1 MPSNGKVIGK
11 LVAQLDLQTGG
22 FMKSTTGVNKAIR
35 QVRSNLKTLDKF
47 YKASGDEMGR
57 LNSKLDQSKVLMDQY
72 KEKVKQLKTEL
83 NDLKPN
89 TQAFVKQQN
98 QIRRTEA
105 DMKQLEAEMKSY
117 RKQML
122 YVSSDL
128 DKVNS
133 KYKSQKTALEA
144 IKNMYGATGNK
155 VKEFNTEQKLIKAN
169 IDRNNNA
176 LKYEREILERV
187 RKELGFT
194 SSEYKEQA
202 AKIRTLKAENTRL
215 SESYKQVGREAK
227 IASLNQQSMNT
238 RMGRAAQTMKQ
249 NKAGLIDIRNSLMGL
264 TAAAVGVAYPMARAM
279 GGAVRAT
286 VQWEDALSN
295 VAKTTNAS
303 QKEMDGYSDSIRQ
316 MAKQMPE
323 SQSEIANTMA
333 LAAQLGIEGG
343 EDLKKFTKIATEMGV
358 ATDMSAEQASEA
370 MAKFANATGKPD
382 SDFRRLGSTVVNLGN
397 NMAAQESNIMEFAKR
412 LAGTGTVV
420 GVSQKDILALSS
432 AMASVGISAEA
443 GGSAL
448 SKVLTKMNNAVQ
460 DGGKELQGFASI
472 AGKSGQ
478 EFADI
483 WKKDP
488 YEALQLFE
496 KGLADQNKQGKNVKE
511 MLKDLGITEIR
522 ETDTVL
528 RLANGNEQ
536 LRKAREHANKGYKEG
551 NALSKEAETKY
562 KTLGNQ
568 MKIFMNHVRDLGI
581 SLGEVLAPMLIAVM
595 KALTPMIDALA
606 HAPKPIK
613 AFVVALALIPVA
625 AVPVLGTLAA
635 ITGAMGL
642 VGQSMLTAEKAAKS
656 SAKGMGLYRNAM
668 LMLTN
673 PIQGTKKALTS
684 LPGLFGRTGK
694 GILGAIKPTRLLG
707 LGLRG
712 LSAAFRF
719 LTGPIGLALTAITLL
734 WKGFK
739 YAYDHVKWFRDGI
752 NGLGTTIKTFAGGVA
767 GVGIKAVKGIGN
779 AFKTAGGWI
788 KDHFIKQYKASEQ
801 QVQNSNDIFSKVARQ
816 ADTEFKG
823 IFNTLAKANKKAT
836 DTTKVLEKGVS
847 EGTKKAL
854 TNFVNYSEQSDKI
867 LAQVKQNHG
876 DITEEETQKLLN
888 IQQKSTDD
896 LLKEFGDRAKRQE
909 EIQKEVFEKNSG
921 LTAKQEQDILKR
933 TEKNFKQS
941 EKNLKDI
948 NDRIQQLVQ
957 KNAKDGNL
965 SEKEMEELN
974 KLYDDQRKIAVE
986 TLSQTHKEQ
995 KRILARMSA
1004 NREAYSMK
1012 EAQSLVKE
1020 SIKARDAAKEENKK
1034 AYDQE
1039 VDHINEMV
1047 GLSKE
1052 EKTKMLENA
1061 KDRYD
1066 KSNKAADDAHK
1077 ETLDNL
1083 KKSNKNIENEMDL
1096 SNGKMYTKAQQ
1107 WWNNFS
1113 DAFIGYFKGLGE
1125 SWKKHWSEMIDDIAS
1140 IDWSGIWDGIKN
1152 TGSNIG
1158 GWFSEK
1164 GRSFA
1169 SNFKQGW
1176 NDAIKLG
1183 GSIWSWITNTGAG
1196 IGTWFSNKGHE
1207 WYNNFKNSWE
1217 TTKKT
1222 AGDLWSGIKGTGA
1235 SLGSWFASKGNQW
1248 YNSFKNS
1255 WESTKQTAGDL
1266 WSGIKSTGA
1275 GLGSWFAQ
1283 KGSSFWTS
1291 VKTNWDN
1298 AMIVT
1303 GGLWN
1308 SFVTFLSN
1316 SLGTVKTFFSSLGS
1330 KMWTALK
1337 TGWNLIVN
1345 SQAGQLFTSLI
1356 AKLGAAWG
1364 SIKSWFYTKGAQM
1377 LTAVVSGWKSLS
1389 STATATFSV
1398 LWQNAKKIW
1407 AKIWGTIRYYSGLAA
1422 SWVYKKWQSIKNFT
1436 VTFFTSAWTIA
1447 KKIWKGI
1454 TNTIKYW
1461 TGLIW
1466 NRIKSVFT
1474 WIRDKVKSSFISA
1487 WNTTKKIWKGIKGT
1501 IQYWTQAIWNRIKAV
1516 FNWIKKHIKDA
1527 LNSVWNTTK
1536 RIWKGIKGTI
1546 KYWTQSIWNR
1556 IKSIYNNIKNFIRN
1570 TLNKIWDITKRIWKG
1585 MRNTVAHWLTSM
1597 YNKVRSSWTNI
1608 KNKTSQMAQ
1617 AAWDAVKDKFKGMYN
1632 SAKHWVDKIGDYI
1645 SNAKKWMKDKAISL
1659 GKSVANG
1666 AIWGLNK
1673 MIGGINKISK
1683 AITSKKLMEKIPE
1696 LSTGTRKGKPKAN
1709 RRGQL
1714 RQATPAIVNDKGKGN
1729 GRGSKGHQEVIQ
1741 RKDGSMYAPQG
1752 KNVLVNLQKGDIVHS
1767 GRDTQTMQDNGIIP
1781 RFASGTKKK
1790 KNLLQAAGDAFTN
1803 FTDKAKSLGG
1813 KAKDGIGATAKK
1825 TKDLASSVTDTVVEK
1840 TKAGVSKGKEIA
1852 GKVKDSIDGIL
1863 ENVED
1868 WMEKPKSLVNTIM
1881 DKIGISFGEGNNTT
1895 VQMAKLAYD
1904 KLKSALVDK
1913 VKSWFEESFGGGGG
1927 YNPFANNSK
1936 FQWVRGWTPTGHAG
1950 IDYGAAVGTP
1960 IPSPIDG
1967 KVIKSWKSPFG
1978 GGNETQ
1984 IWDGSK
1990 YTHIFM
1996 HQDDGGRKV
2005 KTGDKVHQGQII
2017 GLTGDTGNSSGPHLH
2032 WQVNKGKGYLYNHP
2046 DSIDPLKWA
2055 KEAAKAGGKSGGK
2068 QAPSKWRS
2076 TIVRAA
2082 KKMKVHPTNS
2092 QINGIIAQIQRESG
2106 GDAGITQGNI
2116 GDINNLRGTPAQGL
2130 LQYVP
2135 STFRS
2140 YAVKGHNNIKSGYDQ
2155 LLAFFNNS
2163 NWKNDIQYGRSGWG
2177 PRGRRRFAHGGLI
2190 KKHGL
2195 YEAGEGN
2202 RPEMVLPLTNTNRSI
2217 ELMERAKTFMGIKD
2231 KEVNVNNYNDNTSL
2245 EEKLD
2250 RNNALLEKLIQVVIA
2265 KELKVD
2271 SKALANSTNR
2281 ELGNQYQSRN
2291 YSRGGH

>member
-238 RMGRAAQTMKQ
+238 RMGRSVQFMKQ

-303 QKEMDGYSDSIRQ
+303 QKEMNGYSDSIRQ

-343 EDLKKFTKIATEMGV
+343 KNLKDFTKIATQMGV

-382 SDFRRLGSTVVNLGN
+382 SDYRRLGSTVVQLGN

-443 GGSAL
+443 GGSAM

-460 DGGKELQGFASI
+460 NGGKELEGFAKI

-478 EFADI
+478 EFANI

-496 KGLADQNKQGKNVKE
+496 NGLNDQTKAGKNTKA

-528 RLANGNEQ
+528 RLANGHEQ
-536 LRKAREHANKGYKEG
+536 LDNARKNANKGYKEG

-694 GILGAIKPTRLLG
+694 GILKTIKPTRLLS

-739 YAYDHVKWFRDGI
+739 YAYDNVKWFRDGI
-752 NGLGTTIKTFAGGVA
+752 NGLGTTIKTFAGGIA
-767 GVGIKAVKGIGN
+767 GVGVKAVEGIGN

-867 LAQVKQNHG
+867 LAKVKQNHG
-876 DITEEETQKLLN
+876 DITEEETQKLLS

-896 LLKEFGDRAKRQE
+896 LLKEFGNRAKRQE

-974 KLYDDQRKIAVE
+974 KLYDEQRKIAVG

-1020 SIKARDAAKEENKK
+1020 SIKARDAAKAENKK
-1034 AYDQE
+1034 AYNQE

-1125 SWKKHWSEMIDDIAS
+1125 SWKKHWDQMIDDIAS
-1140 IDWSGIWDGIKN
+1140 VDWSGIWDGIKN

-1158 GWFSEK
+1158 EWFSDK
-1164 GRSFA
+1164 GRGFA
-1169 SNFKQGW
+1169 TNFKQSW

-1196 IGTWFSNKGHE
+1196 MGTWFSNKGHE
-1207 WYNNFKNSWE
+1207 WYTNFITRWNNTQN
-1217 TTKKT
+1217 
-1222 AGDLWSGIKGTGA
+1222 AMGDIWSGIKE
-1235 SLGSWFASKGNQW
+1235 KG
-1248 YNSFKNS
+1248 
-1255 WESTKQTAGDL
+1255 
-1266 WSGIKSTGA
+1266 SGI
-1275 GLGSWFAQ
+1275 GSWFAQ
-1283 KGSSFWTS
+1283 KGASAWINFKGKWESAEQTTGDIWSVVKSTGSTIGSWFGSKGSSSWTNFKNKWGIGAADGSLWTS
-1291 VKTNWDN
+1291 L
-1298 AMIVT
+1298 IS
-1303 GGLWN
+1303 GLQNHW
-1308 SFVTFLSN
+1308 SSI
-1316 SLGTVKTFFSSLGS
+1316 SGFFSGIGT
-1330 KMWTALK
+1330 KMWNMLK

-1345 SQAGQLFTSLI
+1345 GQAGQLFTSLI
-1356 AKLGAAWG
+1356 AKLGATWG

-1389 STATATFSV
+1389 ATATATFSV
-1398 LWQNAKKIW
+1398 LWQNTKKIW

-1447 KKIWKGI
+1447 KNIWKGI

-1487 WNTTKKIWKGIKGT
+1487 WNTTKRIWKGIKGT

-1516 FNWIKKHIKDA
+1516 FNWIKNYIKNA

-1546 KYWTQSIWNR
+1546 QYWTQAIWNR

-1585 MRNTVAHWLTSM
+1585 MRNTIAYWLNSM
-1597 YNKVRSSWTNI
+1597 YSKVKSSWTNI
-1608 KNKTSQMAQ
+1608 KNKTAQMAQ

-1632 SAKHWVDKIGDYI
+1632 SAKYWVDEIGNYI
-1645 SNAKKWMKDKAISL
+1645 TNAKKWMKNKAISL

-1696 LSTGTRKGKPKAN
+1696 LSTGTVKGKPKSN
-1709 RRGQL
+1709 RKGQL

-1752 KNVLVNLQKGDIVHS
+1752 KNVLVNLKKGDIVHS

-1790 KNLLQAAGDAFTN
+1790 KNMLQAAGDAFTN

-1868 WMEKPKSLVNTIM
+1868 WMDKPKSLVNTIM
-1881 DKIGISFGEGNNTT
+1881 DKIGISFGDGDNTT
-1895 VQMAKLAYD
+1895 IQMAELAYD

-1913 VKSWFEESFGGGGG
+1913 VKEWFEESFGGGGG

-1936 FQWVRGWTPTGHAG
+1936 FQWVRGWSPTGHAG
-1950 IDYGAAVGTP
+1950 IDYGASVGTP

-1996 HQDDGGRKV
+1996 HQVDGGRKV
-2005 KTGDKVHQGQII
+2005 KAGDKVHQGQII

-2055 KEAAKAGGKSGGK
+2055 KEAAKAGGKSGVNKKASAWSGDI
-2068 QAPSKWRS
+2068 R
-2076 TIVRAA
+2076 RAA
-2082 KKMKVHPTNS
+2082 KQMHVS
-2092 QINGIIAQIQRESG
+2092 VSSGDVSRIVSLIQHESG
-2106 GDAGITQGNI
+2106 GDAGVTQGNI
-2116 GDINNLRGTPAQGL
+2116 GDINNRQGNPAKGL
-2130 LQYVP
+2130 LQYIP
-2135 STFRS
+2135 QTFAK
-2140 YAVKGHNNIKSGYDQ
+2140 YAVKGHKNIWSGYDQ
-2155 LLAFFNNS
+2155 LLAFFNNKY
-2163 NWKNDIQYGRSGWG
+2163 WRSQFNPMGGWSPNG
-2177 PRGRRRFAHGGLI
+2177 PRRYAHGGLI

-2271 SKALANSTNR
+2271 AKSLANSTNK
-2281 ELGNQYQSRN
+2281 ELGNQYQSRS

>member
-47 YKASGDEMGR
+47 YKSSGDEMGR
-57 LNSKLDQSKVLMDQY
+57 LNSKLDQSKVLMNQY
-72 KEKVKQLKTEL
+72 KEKVRQLKTEL

-144 IKNMYGATGNK
+144 IKNMYSATGNK

-238 RMGRAAQTMKQ
+238 RMGRSVQFMRQ

-303 QKEMDGYSDSIRQ
+303 QKEMNGYSDSIRQ

-343 EDLKKFTKIATEMGV
+343 KDLKDFTKIATQMGV

-382 SDFRRLGSTVVNLGN
+382 SDYRRLGSTVVQLGN

-536 LRKAREHANKGYKEG
+536 LQKARENANKGYKEG

-606 HAPKPIK
+606 HAPKPVK

-673 PIQGTKKALTS
+673 PVQGTKKALTS
-684 LPGLFGRTGK
+684 LPGLFGKTGK
-694 GILGAIKPTRLLG
+694 SVLSVIKPTRLLG
-707 LGLRG
+707 VGLRG

-752 NGLGTTIKTFAGGVA
+752 NGLGTVIKTFAGGIANVA
-767 GVGIKAVKGIGN
+767 VKSVKGIGN

-788 KDHFIKQYKASEQ
+788 KNEFIKSYNDSQKAIEKSDGPTKKFQ
-801 QVQNSNDIFSKVARQ
+801 DGFKKV
-816 ADTEFKG
+816 
-823 IFNTLAKANKKAT
+823 FNTLAQANKKAT
-836 DTTKVLEKGVS
+836 DTTKVLGKGVS
-847 EGTKKAL
+847 NGTKKAL
-854 TNFVNYSEQSDKI
+854 EKYVKYSEDSTKI
-867 LAQVKQNHG
+867 LSQIKYNNGKVSNDIKEKLIENSQKASQELYKQQEKRNNN
-876 DITEEETQKLLN
+876 N
-888 IQQKSTDD
+888 INQ
-896 LLKEFGDRAKRQE
+896 L
-909 EIQKEVFEKNSG
+909 EKM
-921 LTAKQEQDILKR
+921 
-933 TEKNFKQS
+933 
-941 EKNLKDI
+941 LKDTKVYTGQEAQTI
-948 NDRIQQLVQ
+948 ID
-957 KNAKDGNL
+957 KAKKAGD
-965 SEKEMEELN
+965 EKLKKTEELN
-974 KLYDDQRKIAVE
+974 KEIAELEEKALSDGHLSDKERKAIQRKYEERNKIAAE
-986 TLSQTHKEQ
+986 TLSKGQKEQ
-995 KRILARMSA
+995 RAIMSRLDA
-1004 NREAYSMK
+1004 NMGGIDKK
-1012 EAQSLVKE
+1012 EAQNAIKE
-1020 SIKARDAAKEENKK
+1020 IINAQNQAIKDARKK
-1034 AYDQE
+1034 R
-1039 VDHINEMV
+1039 
-1047 GLSKE
+1047 
-1052 EKTKMLENA
+1052 
-1061 KDRYD
+1061 DRLITE
-1066 KSNKAADDAHK
+1066 ADDALANGTITK
-1077 ETLDNL
+1077 EQHDKIVKKVVDKYDTEVSTAKKEGKKAKEKIRKASPGIDNL
-1083 KKSNKNIENEMDL
+1083 INMD
-1096 SNGKMYTKAQQ
+1096 NGKAYTKAQQ
-1107 WWNNFS
+1107 WWNSFS
-1113 DAFIGYFKGLGE
+1113 SAFVGYFKKFGQ
-1125 SWKKHWSEMIDDIAS
+1125 SFKKNWNEMINDIAS

-1158 GWFSEK
+1158 GWFADK
-1164 GRSFA
+1164 GRGFA

-1196 IGTWFSNKGHE
+1196 IGSWFSNKGHE
-1207 WYNNFKNSWE
+1207 WYTNFITRWNNTQN
-1217 TTKKT
+1217 
-1222 AGDLWSGIKGTGA
+1222 AMGDIWSGIKEK
-1235 SLGSWFASKGNQW
+1235 GSN
-1248 YNSFKNS
+1248 
-1255 WESTKQTAGDL
+1255 
-1266 WSGIKSTGA
+1266 I
-1275 GLGSWFAQ
+1275 GSWFAQ
-1283 KGSSFWTS
+1283 KGTSAWTNFKGKWESAKQTTGDIWSVVKSTGSTIGSWFGSKGSSSWSNFKNKWGIGAADGSLWTS
-1291 VKTNWDN
+1291 L
-1298 AMIVT
+1298 IS
-1303 GGLWN
+1303 GLQNHWG
-1308 SFVTFLSN
+1308 SIS
-1316 SLGTVKTFFSSLGS
+1316 GFFSGIGS
-1330 KMWTALK
+1330 KMWNILK

-1377 LTAVVSGWKSLS
+1377 LTAVISGWKSLS
-1389 STATATFSV
+1389 ATATATFSV

-1447 KKIWKGI
+1447 KNIWKGI

-1474 WIRDKVKSSFISA
+1474 WIRNKVKSSFTSA
-1487 WNTTKKIWKGIKGT
+1487 WNITKNIWKGIKGT

-1516 FNWIKKHIKDA
+1516 FNWIKNHIKNA

-1546 KYWTQSIWNR
+1546 QYWTQSIWNR

-1585 MRNTVAHWLTSM
+1585 MRNTIAYWLTSM

-1608 KNKTSQMAQ
+1608 KNKTAQMAQ

-1632 SAKHWVDKIGDYI
+1632 SAKHWVDEIGNYI

-1696 LSTGTRKGKPKAN
+1696 LSTGTKKGKPKAN

-1714 RQATPAIVNDKGKGN
+1714 RQATPAIVNDKGRGN

-1752 KNVLVNLQKGDIVHS
+1752 KNVLVNLKKGDIVHS

-1881 DKIGISFGEGNNTT
+1881 DKLGISFGDGDNTT
-1895 VQMAKLAYD
+1895 IQMAKLAYD

-1913 VKSWFEESFGGGGG
+1913 VKEWFEESFGGGGG

-1936 FQWVRGWTPTGHAG
+1936 FQWVRGWSPTGHAG
-1950 IDYGAAVGTP
+1950 IDYGASVGTP

-1996 HQDDGGRKV
+1996 HQVDGGRKV
-2005 KTGDKVHQGQII
+2005 KAGDKVHQGQII

-2055 KEAAKAGGKSGGK
+2055 KEAAKAGGKSGVNKKASAWSGDI
-2068 QAPSKWRS
+2068 R
-2076 TIVRAA
+2076 RAA
-2082 KKMKVHPTNS
+2082 KQMHVS
-2092 QINGIIAQIQRESG
+2092 VSSGDVSRIVSLIQHESG
-2106 GDAGITQGNI
+2106 GDAGVTQGNI
-2116 GDINNLRGTPAQGL
+2116 GDINNRQGNPAKGL
-2130 LQYVP
+2130 LQYIP
-2135 STFRS
+2135 QTFAN
-2140 YAVKGHNNIKSGYDQ
+2140 YAVKGHKNIWSGYDQ
-2155 LLAFFNNS
+2155 LLAFFNNKY
-2163 NWKNDIQYGRSGWG
+2163 WRSQFNPMGGWSPNG
-2177 PRGRRRFAHGGLI
+2177 PRRYAHGGLI

-2271 SKALANSTNR
+2271 AKSLANSTNK
-2281 ELGNQYQSRN
+2281 ELGNQYQSRS

>member
-35 QVRSNLKTLDKF
+35 QIRSNLKTLDKF

-57 LNSKLDQSKVLMDQY
+57 LNSKLEQSEVLMNQY

-105 DMKQLEAEMKSY
+105 DIKQLEAEMKSY

-133 KYKSQKTALEA
+133 SYKAQKASLQAT
-144 IKNMYGATGNK
+144 KNMYSATGDK
-155 VKEFNTEQKLIKAN
+155 VKEFNTEQRLIKAN

-176 LKYEREILERV
+176 LKYERQILERV
-187 RKELGFT
+187 RRELGLT
-194 SSEYKEQA
+194 SNEYKEQA
-202 AKIRTLKAENTRL
+202 AKIKSLKAENIGL
-215 SESYKQVGREAK
+215 SKSYEQVGREAK

-238 RMGRAAQTMKQ
+238 RMGRSIQFMRQ

-286 VQWEDALSN
+286 VEWEDALSN

-303 QKEMDGYSDSIRQ
+303 QKEMNGYSDSIRQ

-343 EDLKKFTKIATEMGV
+343 KDLKDFTKIATQMGV

-382 SDFRRLGSTVVNLGN
+382 SDYRRLGSTVVQLGN

-420 GVSQKDILALSS
+420 GVSQKDILALSA

-460 DGGKELQGFASI
+460 DGGENLDKFASV
-472 AGKSGQ
+472 AKVSGQ
-478 EFADI
+478 EFAET

-488 YEALQLFE
+488 YAALQLFE
-496 KGLADQNKQGKNVKE
+496 NGLKEQNKQGKNVKE

-536 LRKAREHANKGYKEG
+536 LQKARENANKGYKEG

-581 SLGEVLAPMLIAVM
+581 SLGEVLAPMLIGVM

-606 HAPKPIK
+606 HAPKPVK

-635 ITGAMGL
+635 LTGAMGL

-673 PIQGTKKALTS
+673 PVQGTKKALTS
-684 LPGLFGRTGK
+684 LPGLFGRTSK

-752 NGLGTTIKTFAGGVA
+752 NGLGTTIKTFAGGIA

-867 LAQVKQNHG
+867 LAKVKQNHG
-876 DITEEETQKLLN
+876 DITEEETQKLLS

-896 LLKEFGDRAKRQE
+896 LLKEFGNRAKRQE

-941 EKNLKDI
+941 EDNLRDI

-974 KLYDDQRKIAVE
+974 KLYDEQRKIAVG

-1020 SIKARDAAKEENKK
+1020 SIKARDAAKTENKK

-1125 SWKKHWSEMIDDIAS
+1125 SWKKHWNQMIDDIS
-1140 IDWSGIWDGIKN
+1140 SVDWNGIWDGIKN

-1158 GWFSEK
+1158 GWFSDK
-1164 GRSFA
+1164 GRGFA

-1196 IGTWFSNKGHE
+1196 IGTWFADKGHE
-1207 WYNNFKNSWE
+1207 WYNNFITRWNE
-1217 TTKKT
+1217 TQN
-1222 AGDLWSGIKGTGA
+1222 AMGDIWAGIKEK
-1235 SLGSWFASKGNQW
+1235 GSN
-1248 YNSFKNS
+1248 
-1255 WESTKQTAGDL
+1255 
-1266 WSGIKSTGA
+1266 I
-1275 GLGSWFAQ
+1275 GSWFAQ
-1283 KGSSFWTS
+1283 KGASAWVNFKGKWESAKETTGDIWTVVKSTGSTIGSWFGSKGSSSWTNFKNKWGIGAADGS
-1291 VKTNWDN
+1291 LWTTL
-1298 AMIVT
+1298 IS
-1303 GGLWN
+1303 GLQSHW
-1308 SFVTFLSN
+1308 SSI
-1316 SLGTVKTFFSSLGS
+1316 STFFSGIGT
-1330 KMWTALK
+1330 KMWNMLK
-1337 TGWNLIVN
+1337 TGWSLIVN

-1356 AKLGAAWG
+1356 AKLGATWE

-1389 STATATFSV
+1389 ATATATFSV

-1454 TNTIKYW
+1454 TDTIKYW

-1501 IQYWTQAIWNRIKAV
+1501 IQYWTQAIWNRIK
-1516 FNWIKKHIKDA
+1516 
-1527 LNSVWNTTK
+1527 
-1536 RIWKGIKGTI
+1536 
-1546 KYWTQSIWNR
+1546 
-1556 IKSIYNNIKNFIRN
+1556 SIYNNIKNFIRN

-1585 MRNTVAHWLTSM
+1585 MRNTIAYWLTSM

-1617 AAWDAVKDKFKGMYN
+1617 AAWDAVKNKFKGMYN
-1632 SAKHWVDKIGDYI
+1632 SAKHWVDEIGNYI
-1645 SNAKKWMKDKAISL
+1645 TNAKKWMKNKAISL

-1683 AITSKKLMEKIPE
+1683 AITSKNLMEKIPE
-1696 LSTGTRKGKPKAN
+1696 LSTGTVKGKPKAN

-1752 KNVLVNLQKGDIVHS
+1752 KNVLVTLQKGDIVHS

-1790 KNLLQAAGDAFTN
+1790 KNLLQAAGDTFSK
-1803 FTDKAKSLGG
+1803 FTDKAKSIGH
-1813 KAKDGIGATAKK
+1813 KASDSIGATAKK
-1825 TKDLASSVTDTVVEK
+1825 TKDLASSVTDTVVDK

-1881 DKIGISFGEGNNTT
+1881 DKLGISFGEGNNTT

-1904 KLKSALVDK
+1904 KLKSALVEK
-1913 VKSWFEESFGGGGG
+1913 VKDWFEESFGSGGG
-1927 YNPFANNSK
+1927 YNPYTKAPFHMT
-1936 FQWVRGWTPTGHAG
+1936 RGWTPNGHAG
-1950 IDYGAAVGTP
+1950 IDYGAPTGTP

-1967 KVIKSWKSPFG
+1967 KVIQSWFSPNQPS

-1984 IWDGSK
+1984 IWDGQK

-1996 HQDDGGRKV
+1996 HQSKRKV
-2005 KTGDKVHQGQII
+2005 KVGDKVHQGQII
-2017 GLTGDTGNSSGPHLH
+2017 GLVGNTGNSFGSHLH
-2032 WQVNKGKGYLYNHP
+2032 WQVNREKGYTDNHP
-2046 DSIDPLKWA
+2046 QSIDPLKWA
-2055 KEAAKAGGKSGGK
+2055 KEAAKAGGGKIKGSGANYARGVIKRAQNLLGGRYKSN
-2068 QAPSKWRS
+2068 AI
-2076 TIVRAA
+2076 TENMVRLA
-2082 KKMKVHPTNS
+2082 K
-2092 QINGIIAQIQRESG
+2092 RESNF
-2106 GDAGITQGNI
+2106 DPNAVNNW
-2116 GDINNLRGTPAQGL
+2116 DINAQRGTPSKGL
-2130 LQYVP
+2130 FQMIEP
-2135 STFRS
+2135 SFR
-2140 YAVKGHNNIKSGYDQ
+2140 ANAAPGHTNFGNPVDQ
-2155 LLAFFNNS
+2155 AMS
-2163 NWKNDIQYGRSGWG
+2163 AMRYIVRKYGWG
-2177 PRGRRRFAHGGLI
+2177 GFPRAAAYAYENGGLVTRHQVAEI
-2190 KKHGL
+2190 
-2195 YEAGEGN
+2195 GEGN
-2202 RPEMVLPLTNTNRSI
+2202 KPEMVLPLTKKNRSMQLI
-2217 ELMERAKTFMGIKD
+2217 EQAKSFMGVKD
-2231 KEVNVNNYNDNTSL
+2231 DGNTTINNYDNTSL

-2271 SKALANSTNR
+2271 ARALANSTNK
-2281 ELGNQYQSRN
+2281 ELGNQYQSRS

>member
-47 YKASGDEMGR
+47 YKANGDEMGR

-144 IKNMYGATGNK
+144 IKNMYSATGNK

-238 RMGRAAQTMKQ
+238 RMGRSVQFMRQ

-286 VQWEDALSN
+286 VEWEDALSN

-303 QKEMDGYSDSIRQ
+303 QKEMNGYSDSIRQ

-343 EDLKKFTKIATEMGV
+343 EELTKFTKIATQMGV

-488 YEALQLFE
+488 YQALQLFE
-496 KGLADQNKQGKNVKE
+496 NGLNEQTKAGKNTKE

-673 PIQGTKKALTS
+673 PVQGTKKALTS

-694 GILGAIKPTRLLG
+694 SVLSVIKPTRLLG

-752 NGLGTTIKTFAGGVA
+752 NGLGTVIKTFAGGVA
-767 GVGIKAVKGIGN
+767 NVAVKSVKGIGN

-788 KDHFIKQYKASEQ
+788 KNEFIKSYNDSQKAIEKSDGPTKKFQ
-801 QVQNSNDIFSKVARQ
+801 DGFKKV
-816 ADTEFKG
+816 FK
-823 IFNTLAKANKKAT
+823 TLGEANKKAT
-836 DTTKVLEKGVS
+836 DTTKVLENGVS
-847 EGTKKAL
+847 KGTKKAL

-867 LAQVKQNHG
+867 LAKVKQNHG
-876 DITEEETQKLLN
+876 DITEEETQKLLS

-896 LLKEFGDRAKRQE
+896 LLKEFGNRAKRQE

-941 EKNLKDI
+941 EDNLRDI

-974 KLYDDQRKIAVE
+974 KLYDEQRKIAVG

-1020 SIKARDAAKEENKK
+1020 SIKARDAAKAENKK

-1125 SWKKHWSEMIDDIAS
+1125 SWKKHWNQMIDDIS
-1140 IDWSGIWDGIKN
+1140 SVDWNGIWDGIKN

-1169 SNFKQGW
+1169 TNFKQGW

-1196 IGTWFSNKGHE
+1196 IGSWFSNKGHE
-1207 WYNNFKNSWE
+1207 WYTNFITRWNNTQN
-1217 TTKKT
+1217 
-1222 AGDLWSGIKGTGA
+1222 AMGDIWSGIKEK
-1235 SLGSWFASKGNQW
+1235 GSN
-1248 YNSFKNS
+1248 
-1255 WESTKQTAGDL
+1255 
-1266 WSGIKSTGA
+1266 I
-1275 GLGSWFAQ
+1275 GSWFAQ
-1283 KGSSFWTS
+1283 KGTSAWTNF
-1291 VKTNWDN
+1291 KNKWGIGAAD
-1298 AMIVT
+1298 
-1303 GGLWN
+1303 GGLW
-1308 SFVTFLSN
+1308 T
-1316 SLGTVKTFFSSLGS
+1316 SLISGLQSHWGSISSFFSGLGS
-1330 KMWTALK
+1330 KMWNILK

-1364 SIKSWFYTKGAQM
+1364 SIKSWFYNKGAQM

-1389 STATATFSV
+1389 ATATATFSV

-1407 AKIWGTIRYYSGLAA
+1407 VKIWGTIRYYSGLAT

-1466 NRIKSVFT
+1466 SRIKSVFT
-1474 WIRDKVKSSFISA
+1474 WIRDKVKSSFTSA
-1487 WNTTKKIWKGIKGT
+1487 WNITKNIWKGIKGT
-1501 IQYWTQAIWNRIKAV
+1501 IQYWTQLIWSRIKSI
-1516 FNWIKKHIKDA
+1516 FNSIRNHIKNS

-1536 RIWKGIKGTI
+1536 RIWKGIKSTI
-1546 KYWTQSIWNR
+1546 QYWTQAIWNR

-1585 MRNTVAHWLTSM
+1585 MRNTIAYWLTSM

-1617 AAWDAVKDKFKGMYN
+1617 AAWDAVKNKFKGMYN
-1632 SAKHWVDKIGDYI
+1632 SAKHWVDEIGRYI

-1696 LSTGTRKGKPKAN
+1696 LSTGTVKGKPKSN
-1709 RRGQL
+1709 RKGQL

-1781 RFASGTKKK
+1781 RFASGTKK

-1881 DKIGISFGEGNNTT
+1881 DKLGISFGDGDNTT
-1895 VQMAKLAYD
+1895 IQMAKLAYD
-1904 KLKSALVDK
+1904 KLKSALVEK
-1913 VKSWFEESFGGGGG
+1913 VKEWFEDSFGGGGG
-1927 YNPFANNSK
+1927 YNPYANNPN
-1936 FQWVRGWTPTGHAG
+1936 FHWVRGWTPNGHAG
-1950 IDYGAAVGTP
+1950 IDYGANEGTP

-1967 KVIKSWKSPFG
+1967 KVIQSWFSPNQPS

-1984 IWDGSK
+1984 IWDGQK

-1996 HQDDGGRKV
+1996 HQSKRKV
-2005 KTGDKVHQGQII
+2005 KVGDKVHQGQII
-2017 GLTGDTGNSSGPHLH
+2017 GLVGNTGNSQGAHLH
-2032 WQVNKGKGYLYNHP
+2032 WQVNKEKGYTDNHP
-2046 DSIDPLKWA
+2046 QSIDPLKWA
-2055 KEAAKAGGKSGGK
+2055 KEAAKAGGKGGVNK
-2068 QAPSKWRS
+2068 AASAWAGDIR
-2076 TIVRAA
+2076 RAA
-2082 KKMKVHPTNS
+2082 KQMHVS
-2092 QINGIIAQIQRESG
+2092 VSSGDVSRIVSLIQHESG
-2106 GDAGITQGNI
+2106 GNAGVTQGNI
-2116 GDINNLRGTPAQGL
+2116 GDINNIQGNPAKGL
-2130 LQYVP
+2130 LQYIP
-2135 STFRS
+2135 QTFAN
-2140 YAVKGHNNIKSGYDQ
+2140 YAVKGHKNIWSGYDQ
-2155 LLAFFNNS
+2155 LLAFFNNKY
-2163 NWKNDIQYGRSGWG
+2163 WRSQFNPMGGWSPNG
-2177 PRGRRRFAHGGLI
+2177 PRRYAHGGLI

-2202 RPEMVLPLTNTNRSI
+2202 RPEMVLPLTNKNRSI
-2217 ELMERAKTFMGIKD
+2217 ELMERAKAFMGVKD
-2231 KEVNVNNYNDNTSL
+2231 KEVSLNNYNDNTSL